1 MFHLKYAKLR
11 ILFIVVNSWKSQH
24 KKASHQCWYDLYSKT
39 IVVLLCF
46 WGMSTRIKIYRLA
59 CAFQGMNICDI
70 IWTITFW
77 DNKSFVYRHYHG
89 CIYRAKL
96 LMQYYDDKMYGI
108 SGCWQNMLF
117 KRVKAIISLS
127 SFKAWIGLPSMVR
140 FLSSIFAFPW
150 KYSLKKYRIFDE
162 IYWHTMI
169 YTI

>member
-1 MFHLKYAKLR
+1 
-11 ILFIVVNSWKSQH
+11 
-24 KKASHQCWYDLYSKT
+24 
-39 IVVLLCF
+39 
-46 WGMSTRIKIYRLA
+46 
-59 CAFQGMNICDI
+59 MNVCDI

-140 FLSSIFAFPW
+140 FLSSIFAFAW
-150 KYSLKKYRIFDE
+150 KYFLKNIVSVTRYIDIQWCTLYNLRSSRILYQTNLVLFTR
-162 IYWHTMI
+162 IYCTNQWKKSWTFLVN
-169 YTI
+169 YQA